1 MLDRIDTGTAIV
13 VAVVTLGL
21 MGLVVWG
28 PADHRG
34 ASLTALVGLLG
45 TLAAA
50 VRGRLVKR
58 DPGKFTQ
65 DEDPP
70 PVVKP

>member
-1 MLDRIDTGTAIV
+1 LIMLERIDVGTAIV
-13 VAVVTLGL
+13 VAAVTA
-21 MGLVVWG
+21 GLVALVMWG

-34 ASLTALVGLLG
+34 TAGLALVGLLG

-58 DPGKFTQ
+58 DPSSF
-65 DEDPP
+65 DPP
-70 PVVKP
+70 VKP